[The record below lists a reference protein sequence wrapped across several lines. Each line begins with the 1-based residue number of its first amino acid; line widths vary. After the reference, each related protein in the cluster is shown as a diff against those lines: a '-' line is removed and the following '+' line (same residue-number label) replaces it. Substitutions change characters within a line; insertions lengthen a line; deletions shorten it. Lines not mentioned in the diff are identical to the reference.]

1 MLYRYHAGI
10 AWRDL
15 PERFGDFRMIQTRH
29 TRWSNRGD
37 RETECIGLS
46 TGGLTRKIHVRSD
59 VLANAT
65 GFHLTLGQA
74 HDLQGLD
81 ALLPDIPETRQA
93 FLADKA
99 HDTQER
105 VLDLLVQSGVKPVI
119 PPTSNLT
126 KQREY
131 DKDL

>member
-1 MLYRYHAGI
+1 M
-10 AWRDL
+10 
-15 PERFGDFRMIQTRH
+15 
-29 TRWSNRGD
+29 
-37 RETECIGLS
+37 
-46 TGGLTRKIHVRSD
+46 
-59 VLANAT
+59 LANAT

-99 HDTQER
+99 YDTQER
-105 VLDLLVQSGVKPVI
+105 ILDLLVQSGVKPVI